1 MHLWDTGGDER
12 FRSVLK
18 LYYRDA
24 IGAIIVYDM
33 GNRKSFESMEYWVS
47 QVKENT
53 EFEQG
58 GFALALV
65 GNKCDLPIDEIMV
78 QPQEA

>member
-33 GNRKSFESMEYWVS
+33 GNAKSFESMEYWI
-47 QVKENT
+47 E
-53 EFEQG
+53 
-58 GFALALV
+58 
-65 GNKCDLPIDEIMV
+65 
-78 QPQEA
+78 